1 MDKTIKEFPHDLDAE
16 LAVLGVMM
24 LSDEGISIAEE
35 ILNAE
40 DFYDKRNQEIFRSI
54 INLSAKNIKVDPIL
68 IMEDLKKRDL
78 SEEIGGLDYIMGIT
92 AGVYYLSQIR
102 HYANIVEEKS
112 TLRKLIVAADQI
124 ISMSYEDTKERDEI
138 VEISEKLIFDITQKS
153 HDDGLVR
160 VSNLTSE
167 VIKNMSI
174 RSSLNG
180 DITGVTTGLVDLDN
194 MLSGLQKSDLV
205 LLAARPSMGKTALGV
220 NIAVNASLNENHV
233 AIFSLEMSKMQ
244 LMQRIISQLSF
255 VDLTDIITGN
265 ISDWDEI
272 LTTISALEKIDL
284 YIDDT
289 PSISLSE
296 LRAKCRRLKAE
307 KGLDLIV
314 IDYLQLMTTKG
325 RTENRQLE
333 ISAISRGLK
342 ALAKE
347 LNAPV
352 LALAQLSRAPELRQ
366 NKRPILSDLRESGA
380 IEQDAD
386 VVMMLYRD
394 DYYNENSEI
403 PNTCDVIIAKHRNG
417 QTGSV
422 RLFYKK
428 TITRFAD
435 MLKDGKEE

>member
-68 IMEDLKKRDL
+68 ILEDLKKRDL

-160 VSNLTSE
+160 VGNLTSE

>member
-68 IMEDLKKRDL
+68 ILEDLKKRDL

-160 VSNLTSE
+160 VGNLTSE

-333 ISAISRGLK
+333 ISVISRGLK

>member
-54 INLSAKNIKVDPIL
+54 INLSAKKYKSRPYSYIGGF
-68 IMEDLKKRDL
+68 EKRDL

-160 VSNLTSE
+160 VGNLTSE

>member
-1 MDKTIKEFPHDLDAE
+1 
-16 LAVLGVMM
+16 
-24 LSDEGISIAEE
+24 
-35 ILNAE
+35 
-40 DFYDKRNQEIFRSI
+40 
-54 INLSAKNIKVDPIL
+54 
-68 IMEDLKKRDL
+68 
-78 SEEIGGLDYIMGIT
+78 MGIT

-160 VSNLTSE
+160 VGNLTSE

>member
-68 IMEDLKKRDL
+68 ILEDLKKRDL

-160 VSNLTSE
+160 VGNLTSE

-342 ALAKE
+342 
-347 LNAPV
+347 P
-352 LALAQLSRAPELRQ
+352 
-366 NKRPILSDLRESGA
+366 
-380 IEQDAD
+380 
-386 VVMMLYRD
+386 
-394 DYYNENSEI
+394 
-403 PNTCDVIIAKHRNG
+403 
-417 QTGSV
+417 
-422 RLFYKK
+422 
-428 TITRFAD
+428 
-435 MLKDGKEE
+435 

>member
-160 VSNLTSE
+160 VGNLTSE

-307 KGLDLIV
+307 NGLDLIV